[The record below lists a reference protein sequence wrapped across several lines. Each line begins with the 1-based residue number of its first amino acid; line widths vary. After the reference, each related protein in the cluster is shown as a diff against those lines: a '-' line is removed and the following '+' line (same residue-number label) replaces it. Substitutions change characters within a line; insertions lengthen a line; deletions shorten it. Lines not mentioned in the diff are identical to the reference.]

1 MYNKEQFKGDE
12 KMKIRTNY
20 DLFEIIAKSKR
31 GISLKR
37 EIKIIC
43 NLSLANATLF
53 TFITTSLNLLNQ
65 NVLEKNLERL
75 PAVILFHSIFNSV
88 IPNIFLKQINKEL
101 ANNELDMLASKLY
114 SLNINTNRELLLNS
128 YKYKTTYK
136 LQKTQKAIP
145 CIKREK
151 YIMVPT
157 NDIYEEEASLLEE
170 HIMGTRKYDL
180 SKGEPQKVLK
190 LAKQFA

>member
-1 MYNKEQFKGDE
+1 
-12 KMKIRTNY
+12 MKIRINY
-20 DLFEIIAKSKR
+20 DLLEKIEEAKK
-31 GISLKR
+31 GFSLKR
-37 EIKIIC
+37 DIKTIGTTSFFNIVPTFTIAIFEPIALKII
-43 NLSLANATLF
+43 LVRIPFVISFHTMF
-53 TFITTSLNLLNQ
+53 RGVINLL
-65 NVLEKNLERL
+65 
-75 PAVILFHSIFNSV
+75 IGD
-88 IPNIFLKQINKEL
+88 INKKEANTTLDNL
-101 ANNELDMLASKLY
+101 AITLQ